1 MSEPALPA
9 GRMRSIDFFRGITMF
24 LLIGE
29 FSGLFERLAEPPFE
43 GGMVAALATQ
53 LQHHPWNGLRFWDVI
68 QPFFMFIV
76 GVSLALSVHNRQ
88 KRGEGRRE
96 LNRHVLQRSVLLLLL
111 GWGLYCIDDGAI
123 TWRFQNVLAQLAVTY
138 PLAYL
143 VMNRPPRFQIVFSL
157 ALLLLAEGLYRF
169 FPLEGFN
176 QPFTAGHNL
185 GEWLELQLNGDIPG
199 GHWVSL
205 NALSTTAHTIW
216 GVLAGQWLLGG
227 ESPSKKLRMLL
238 VAGGVL
244 LAAGYAL
251 DPLTPIIKRIATSS
265 FVLASGGWTVLALA
279 FSYWLIDLKKKDR
292 AVLFFAVVGMNPL
305 FIYLFAH
312 VGGGRLLE
320 RIFYP
325 FTHAVFAWAGETVA
339 AVATA
344 LAVWTALWGICWW
357 LYKKKIFIRL

>member
-1 MSEPALPA
+1 MSAPALPP
-9 GRMRSIDFFRGITMF
+9 GRMRSIDFFRGLTMF

-29 FSGLFERLAEPPFE
+29 FSGLFEKLVEPPFE
-43 GGMVAALATQ
+43 GGWVAALATQ
-53 LQHHPWNGLRFWDVI
+53 LHHHPWHGLRFWDLI

-76 GVSLALSVHNRQ
+76 GVSLALSVHNRL
-88 KRGEGRRE
+88 KRGEGRNA
-96 LNRHVLQRSVLLLLL
+96 LNRHVLQRSAILLLL

-143 VMNRPPRFQIVFSL
+143 VMRKPPRFQIGFSL
-157 ALLLLAEGLYRF
+157 VLLVLAEGLYRF

-176 QPFTAGHNL
+176 QPFTAGQNL
-185 GEWLELQLNGDIPG
+185 GEWLELQLNGQIPG

-205 NALSTTAHTIW
+205 NALSTTAHTVW

-227 ESPSKKLRMLL
+227 ETPVKKLRVLLLAGVALL
-238 VAGGVL
+238 VAGYG
-244 LAAGYAL
+244 L
-251 DPLTPIIKRIATSS
+251 DPVTPIIKRIATST
-265 FVLASGGWTVLALA
+265 FVLASGGWTLLGLA

-325 FTHAVFAWAGETVA
+325 YTHALFGWGGEAYA
-339 AVATA
+339 AVATS
-344 LAVWTALWGICWW
+344 LAVWAALWGICWW
-357 LYKKKIFIRL
+357 LYRKGIFIRI